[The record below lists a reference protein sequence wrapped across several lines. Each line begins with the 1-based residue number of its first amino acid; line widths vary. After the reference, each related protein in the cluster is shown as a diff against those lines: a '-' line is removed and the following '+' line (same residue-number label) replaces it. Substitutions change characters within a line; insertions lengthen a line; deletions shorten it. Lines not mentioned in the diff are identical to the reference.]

1 MMVAVAL
8 TVRGDVHEVDSV
20 TCAKPAGQ
28 SYNETIAVRKQS
40 LKSHGARD
48 RAVIE
53 NQRDRSSRRQTV
65 LVGACAVDGPTL
77 ELLPFRL
84 AEPAHTRRLMRR
96 QNRKTQAKLGEQ
108 FESFQID
115 GGFREP
121 HSFRRAVKSFFEVA
135 HAPDNLSGAIAAV
148 GQGHDDVIVSLGNS
162 GAVAGKEFLAFPAGG
177 QERGVNGRR
186 LDFQP

>member
-8 TVRGDVHEVDSV
+8 TVRGDVHELGAVSLGES
-20 TCAKPAGQ
+20 AGQ
-28 SYNETIAVRKQS
+28 SFDETIAVRKQS
-40 LKSHGARD
+40 LESHGARD
-48 RAVIE
+48 RAVIKK
-53 NQRDRSSRRQTV
+53 QRDRSSRRQTV

-77 ELLPFRL
+77 ELVPFRL
-84 AEPAHTRRLMRR
+84 ADPAHARRLMRR

-115 GGFREP
+115 GGFRQP

-135 HAPDNLSGAIAAV
+135 HAPENLGGAIAAV

-162 GAVAGKEFLAFPAGG
+162 GAVAGKVFLAFPVGG
-177 QERGVNGRR
+177 QDRGVDVRR